1 MKSHRNAQSR
11 PESLPYT
18 DSFQGHVFNT
28 DAEAIFAMAYGYLP
42 DADDPKLDSEEFERV
57 LNCIQLVDKEGIEP
71 VPEITEE
78 VLKAIPSGSIVHAI
92 LSSTPAK
99 K

>member
-1 MKSHRNAQSR
+1 MKSHRNVQSR
-11 PESLPYT
+11 PESLPYA

-57 LNCIQLVDKEGIEP
+57 LNCIQPVDKEGIEP
-71 VPEITEE
+71 VPELTEKI
-78 VLKAIPSGSIVHAI
+78 LKAIPCGSIVFAI
-92 LSSTPAK
+92 LTTK
-99 K
+99 